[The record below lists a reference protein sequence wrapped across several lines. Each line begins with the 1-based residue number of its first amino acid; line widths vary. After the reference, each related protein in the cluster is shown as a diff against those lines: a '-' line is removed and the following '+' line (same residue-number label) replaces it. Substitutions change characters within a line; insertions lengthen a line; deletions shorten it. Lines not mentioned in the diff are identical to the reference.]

1 MIRNSLFNGP
11 FRRLTNRT
19 TYQITHWKQ
28 QYAEFGLAV
37 SRVRR
42 TVVNNKEFPAIP
54 SRFAAL
60 AFLLFALEL
69 AQSSSPN
76 VPPLNDQAVFV
87 GQQSRAFGAR
97 GTLSSAQDEEAFAH
111 VYSRTFAGQILHV
124 DPQHVI
130 ASLQRLSA
138 ALVHGHQTH
147 GKFGP
152 VADGLHVQ
160 HADLDSYI
168 YTREPYTRYD

>member
-1 MIRNSLFNGP
+1 MF
-11 FRRLTNRT
+11 
-19 TYQITHWKQ
+19 
-28 QYAEFGLAV
+28 ALAV
-37 SRVRR
+37 SCVRW
-42 TVVNNKEFPAIP
+42 TLVNNKEFPAIP
-54 SRFAAL
+54 SCFAAL

-97 GTLSSAQDEEAFAH
+97 GALARAQDEEAFAH
-111 VYSRTFAGQILHV
+111 VYPWTFASQILHM

-130 ASLQRLSA
+130 ASLQRLST
-138 ALVHGHQTH
+138 ALVHRHQAD

-152 VADGLHVQ
+152 VSDGLHV
-160 HADLDSYI
+160 
-168 YTREPYTRYD
+168 